1 MRNSI
6 TVLTVP
12 LVAVILASP
21 ELRAVKD
28 CFYVP
33 HAIVPLLYMRME
45 LETERNDEVEH
56 SIGGACWG
64 MLGGVHGTPVGVQ
77 EASEGILKERVLE
90 KGVEGSTRGIGVGNL
105 AIQGGGQ
112 VANNV

>member
-12 LVAVILASP
+12 LVAVISASP

-45 LETERNDEVEH
+45 LETERNDEVEQVELEDILRLA
-56 SIGGACWG
+56 SAISSA
-64 MLGGVHGTPVGVQ
+64 VGSRKIISSFITSSGSDSSVTSN
-77 EASEGILKERVLE
+77 AS
-90 KGVEGSTRGIGVGNL
+90 
-105 AIQGGGQ
+105 
-112 VANNV
+112 